1 MDTAEQEHNLRPNDV
16 TLILRPILDSD
27 SEWDGNFEIL
37 IAGVG
42 PATVPEEETR
52 ELISMA
58 MLLATVIP
66 MMEQD
71 VALTERIMIECA
83 KLYGDADDVD
93 LKRLTTKIA
102 EFLLTETSETVGGM
116 Q

>member
-1 MDTAEQEHNLRPNDV
+1 MDSTTQEHQLKPNDV
-16 TLILRPILDSD
+16 TIILRPILTDEN
-27 SEWDGNFEIL
+27 EWDGSFEIL
-37 IAGVG
+37 IAGIG
-42 PATVPEEETR
+42 PVTVPEEETR

-71 VALTERIMIECA
+71 VSLTERIMIECA
-83 KLYGDADDVD
+83 KIYGDADDVD
-93 LKRLTTKIA
+93 IRQMTAKTTLA
-102 EFLLTETSETVGGM
+102 LLTETSETVGGM

>member
-1 MDTAEQEHNLRPNDV
+1 MDTSEQEHSLRPNDV
-16 TLILRPILDSD
+16 TLILRPMLDSE
-27 SEWDGNFEIL
+27 SEWDGSFEIL
-37 IAGVG
+37 IAGIG
-42 PATVPEEETR
+42 PSTVPEEETR

-71 VALTERIMIECA
+71 VSLTERIMIECA
-83 KLYGDADDVD
+83 KIYGDADDVD
-93 LKRLTTKIA
+93 IRQMTAKTTSV
-102 EFLLTETSETVGGM
+102 LLTETSETVGGM

>member
-1 MDTAEQEHNLRPNDV
+1 MDPTEQEHNLKPNDV
-16 TLILRPILDSD
+16 TLILRPILDSEN
-27 SEWDGNFEIL
+27 EWDGSFEIL
-37 IAGVG
+37 IAGIG

-52 ELISMA
+52 DLISMA
-58 MLLATVIP
+58 MLLATVVP

-83 KLYGDADDVD
+83 KIYGDADDVD
-93 LKRLTTKIA
+93 IRKMTAKTTPV
-102 EFLLTETSETVGGM
+102 LLTETSETVGGI